1 MPRILS
7 PSSLPVIIVVP
18 CYNEALRFPVAAF
31 RDHLQ
36 QNSLHRFLLVND
48 GSRDQT
54 TQVLTRLVAEFPDR
68 LRLVDNQENR
78 GKAEAVRQGMQM
90 ALAELEQA
98 GGGIAG
104 FWDADLATPLNA
116 IADLARIFDERPEVV
131 MVFGARVQL
140 LGRQI
145 VRKPIRHYLGR
156 CFATVVST
164 MMRLPIYDTQCGAKL
179 FRYTSWTPR
188 LFEENFL
195 SRWVFDVEILARYL
209 TMQNGPAA
217 PREKGIYEYPL
228 MKWEDVDGSKVKPTD
243 FLKALQQLWGIYQR
257 YRLWERQ

>member
-1 MPRILS
+1 M
-7 PSSLPVIIVVP
+7 
-18 CYNEALRFPVAAF
+18 AAF
-31 RDHLQ
+31 RDHLR
-36 QNSLHRFLLVND
+36 QNNLHRFLLVND

-54 TQVLTRLVAEFPDR
+54 AQVLASLVAEFPDR
-68 LRLVDNQENR
+68 LRLVDNQENQ

-90 ALAELEQA
+90 ALAELKEA

-116 IADLARIFDERPEVV
+116 IADLARIFDERPEVM

-179 FRYTSWTPR
+179 FRYASWTPQ

-209 TMQNGPAA
+209 MMPDGPAR
-217 PREKGIYEYPL
+217 PREKGIYEFPL

-243 FLKALQQLWGIYQR
+243 FLRAMQQLWGIYQR
-257 YRLWERQ
+257 YRLWERR